1 MRISF
6 WARVGFS
13 AMTLSGLATLAS
25 AADNQPDN
33 GRVWIGTWATAAQ
46 PSIPKSLQ
54 TYHNQ
59 TLRLIV
65 HTSGGGHK
73 VRIKLS
79 NAYGDKPLVIGAAHI
94 ARRASAA
101 DIDPAS
107 DRTLKFQ
114 SHASVTIPAGAM
126 AVSDPVEL
134 DVPALSDL
142 AISLFL
148 PESTEAKTVHSLA
161 KQTSYVSPET
171 GDATAMAKFSV
182 DKAIRTWPFLTGVD
196 VEAAPGALSIV
207 ALGSCLTYGDSTTTD
222 TRVRG

>member
-6 WARVGFS
+6 WASLGIS
-13 AMTLSGLATLAS
+13 ALTLSGLTTHAI

-46 PSIPKSLQ
+46 PFVPKSLQ

-79 NAYGDKPLVIGAAHI
+79 NAYGDKPLAIVPAHI

-101 DIDPAS
+101 DLDPPSHRTLNFPTPAS
-107 DRTLKFQ
+107 L
-114 SHASVTIPAGAM
+114 TIPAGPLS
-126 AVSDPVEL
+126 VRPPV
-134 DVPALSDL
+134 A
-142 AISLFL
+142 
-148 PESTEAKTVHSLA
+148 
-161 KQTSYVSPET
+161 
-171 GDATAMAKFSV
+171 
-182 DKAIRTWPFLTGVD
+182 
-196 VEAAPGALSIV
+196 
-207 ALGSCLTYGDSTTTD
+207 
-222 TRVRG
+222 